1 MAAAHYPGGL
11 RPHPPGLR
19 PGPRP
24 SSEMARQVRT
34 GAAAGGH
41 LLAGPVR
48 GATEPPP
55 RSRAPP
61 ASQAMTLRVTLA
73 QSREP
78 AAQTWVPDEEIP
90 KPPWASWPGR
100 ARQSGGQT
108 DSAAGQMFDKTKA
121 EK

>member
-11 RPHPPGLR
+11 CPHPPGLR

-41 LLAGPVR
+41 LLAGLGT
-48 GATEPPP
+48 GATEPPS

-61 ASQAMTLRVTLA
+61 ASQAMTLRVTLDLPG
-73 QSREP
+73 EP
-78 AAQTWVPDEEIP
+78 AAHSGCPTRRCPAP
-90 KPPWASWPGR
+90 GGALAGR
-100 ARQSGGQT
+100 ARHQAGQP

-121 EK
+121 ET

>member
-24 SSEMARQVRT
+24 SSEMPPQVKT
-34 GAAAGGH
+34 GTAAGGH
-41 LLAGPVR
+41 LLAGRVT

-61 ASQAMTLRVTLA
+61 ASQAMTLKRH
-73 QSREP
+73 P
-78 AAQTWVPDEEIP
+78 
-90 KPPWASWPGR
+90 
-100 ARQSGGQT
+100 
-108 DSAAGQMFDKTKA
+108 
-121 EK
+121 

>member
-41 LLAGPVR
+41 LLAGR
-48 GATEPPP
+48 GTGATEPPP

-73 QSREP
+73 QPGEP
-78 AAQTWVPDEEIP
+78 AAQKRVPDEEMP
-90 KPPWASWPGR
+90 RPGGR
-100 ARQSGGQT
+100 GLAGGARHQAGQL

>member
-41 LLAGPVR
+41 LLAGR
-48 GATEPPP
+48 GTGATEPPP
-55 RSRAPP
+55 GSRAPP
-61 ASQAMTLRVTLA
+61 ASRAMTLRVTLD
-73 QSREP
+73 QPGEP
-78 AAQTWVPDEEIP
+78 AAQAGVPDEEMP
-90 KPPWASWPGR
+90 RPSGR
-100 ARQSGGQT
+100 GLAGGARHLAGQL
-108 DSAAGQMFDKTKA
+108 DSAAG
-121 EK
+121 

>member
-1 MAAAHYPGGL
+1 VAAAHYPGGL

-41 LLAGPVR
+41 LLAGRVT
-48 GATEPPP
+48 GAAEPPP

-61 ASQAMTLRVTLA
+61 ASQAMTLRVTLDLPG
-73 QSREP
+73 EP
-78 AAQTWVPDEEIP
+78 AAHRRVPDEEMP
-90 KPPWASWPGR
+90 KPAPAGLVGG
-100 ARQSGGQT
+100 ARHQAGQL
-108 DSAAGQMFDKTKA
+108 DGAAGQMFDKTKA
-121 EK
+121 GK

>member
-34 GAAAGGH
+34 GAAAGGY
-41 LLAGPVR
+41 LLAGR
-48 GATEPPP
+48 GTGATEPPP

-61 ASQAMTLRVTLA
+61 ASRAMTLRVTLD
-73 QSREP
+73 QPGEP
-78 AAQTWVPDEEIP
+78 AAQAGMPDEEMP
-90 KPPWASWPGR
+90 RPSGRGLASG
-100 ARQSGGQT
+100 ARHLAGQ
-108 DSAAGQMFDKTKA
+108 AGQMFDKTKA
-121 EK
+121 EE

>member
-34 GAAAGGH
+34 GTAAGRH
-41 LLAGPVR
+41 LLAGR
-48 GATEPPP
+48 RAGATEPPP

-61 ASQAMTLRVTLA
+61 ASQAMTLRVTLDLPG
-73 QSREP
+73 EP
-78 AAQTWVPDEEIP
+78 AAHSGCPTRRCP
-90 KPPWASWPGR
+90 KPPSGGLAGG
-100 ARQSGGQT
+100 ARQAGGQLA
-108 DSAAGQMFDKTKA
+108 SAAGQMFDKQ
-121 EK
+121 

>member
-1 MAAAHYPGGL
+1 MAAAHYLGGL

-24 SSEMARQVRT
+24 SSEMPRQVRT
-34 GAAAGGH
+34 GAAAGGY
-41 LLAGPVR
+41 LLAGRVT
-48 GATEPPP
+48 GAAEPPP

-61 ASQAMTLRVTLA
+61 ASQAMTLRVTLDLPG
-73 QSREP
+73 EP
-78 AAQTWVPDEEIP
+78 AAQ
-90 KPPWASWPGR
+90 SQG
-100 ARQSGGQT
+100 ARRGDAQAPRGGLAGAARHQAGQL

>member
-1 MAAAHYPGGL
+1 MAAAHDPGGL

-34 GAAAGGH
+34 GAAAGGY
-41 LLAGPVR
+41 LLAGRVT

-61 ASQAMTLRVTLA
+61 ASQAMTLRVTL
-73 QSREP
+73 
-78 AAQTWVPDEEIP
+78 
-90 KPPWASWPGR
+90 
-100 ARQSGGQT
+100 
-108 DSAAGQMFDKTKA
+108 
-121 EK
+121 

>member
-1 MAAAHYPGGL
+1 MAAAYYPGGL

-24 SSEMARQVRT
+24 SSEMALEARAGTPAR
-34 GAAAGGH
+34 GIPSPAAW
-41 LLAGPVR
+41 R

-73 QSREP
+73 LPGES
-78 AAQTWVPDEEIP
+78 AAQSGVPDEEMP
-90 KPPWASWPGR
+90 KALIGGLAGG
-100 ARQSGGQT
+100 ARQPGGQL
-108 DSAAGQMFDKTKA
+108 DSAAGQMFD
-121 EK
+121 